1 MIEETIIEETGKKI
15 EDIKKE
21 SEGKACPVQRALYF
35 IEEFITGPMCSKCY
49 PCSLGT
55 GEAKIRL
62 MKISGYSGK
71 AGDADIY
78 ALKRIALTMIDGSFC
93 KKGKDTGKFI
103 VEILNASAEEF
114 RQHLAGICTK
124 KECTTFVEYA
134 INPTLCSMCGKCS
147 EVCKPGAIIGEK
159 KQPYFSGYLPFEI
172 RQMRCTKCGE
182 CVKVCPSGAIEVIKK
197 QEEEL
202 VGKE

>member
-1 MIEETIIEETGKKI
+1 MSEEIITEETGKKV
-15 EDIKKE
+15 EDIRKE
-21 SEGKACPVQRALYF
+21 AEERACPVQRALYF
-35 IEEFITGPMCSKCY
+35 IEEFIAGPLCSKCY

-62 MKISGYSGK
+62 KKISGYSGK
-71 AGDADIY
+71 ADDADIR
-78 ALKRIALTMIDGSFC
+78 ALKRIGLIMTDGSFC

-103 VEILNASAEEF
+103 IETVSASEEEF
-114 RQHLAGICTK
+114 KQHISGICSA
-124 KECTTFVEYA
+124 KECVDLIRYI
-134 INPTLCSMCGKCS
+134 INPELCTMCGKCS

-159 KQPYFSGYLPFEI
+159 KRPYLSGYLSFEI
-172 RQMRCTKCGE
+172 RQKRCTKCGE
-182 CVKVCPSGAIEVIKK
+182 CFKVCPAGAIEVIKK